1 MGGSWFK
8 VGPIFGVLYRG
19 DGVFDAPLFSLGLTF
34 LLAGGIGVIAEYLKR
49 SEIMKVNF
57 NSHCCSFS
65 YSLKHARED
74 VVYPFS

>member
-49 SEIMKVNF
+49 QQFMKANF